1 MNRYIRFVL
10 NHPIAMLAG
19 CMLITLVLAA
29 GIANLRFDTSISTF
43 LPKTDPAYKHYEQ
56 VKEIYGDVDTFVILS
71 VSHKNLWQHETF
83 KKINRLL
90 IDLEAYQDYDEN
102 LEARRMERFNAVLT
116 DVPMTGAA
124 FLDRFSGDPAFQ
136 RLLRRKLA
144 VLGWDG
150 GMVGARKAGR
160 LKQSAASAREL
171 KSREMIDEI
180 ISPLTVRDISGA
192 NDMLEEVRLI
202 ETDADGN
209 RILPDTPAEFNT
221 FISSLKRNP
230 VFEKGIYATDENG
243 SITDLGFIIR
253 FPDISNSDPIAREIL
268 EIVNS
273 HEDLDIIAQGEPI
286 VYIWMNNYMQRD
298 LSRLVP
304 LVMLVAVIIFFINFR
319 SLRGVVLPFL
329 TLSMSTIW
337 ILGLMGY
344 LGINITTVG
353 VSIPVLMIA
362 VGSSY
367 GIHILNQYY
376 AEFDQIT
383 RKGKRAG
390 LQHSMSHISVTVLL
404 TGLTT
409 FVAFMTLATHQLSA
423 IRDWGVFCALGIMFA
438 VLISATIIPAGLE
451 LMPHRANVKL
461 KKKRDKAGGASVI
474 DGVIR
479 LMVKASVAHYRKVLA
494 VVLILIIASV
504 FGLTRL
510 KVETELLQYFKKD
523 DPIRTT
529 AKMIGDKFGGRWGFM
544 ILIDS
549 GEINGVKSPEFLQTV
564 EEFRRW
570 LEAESNSDLCIGR
583 TDAFSDF
590 IKTMHMAMHNDDPAY
605 FRIPENKWDV
615 MDYLEIFSGTDA
627 NSDGRVDRF
636 EPYVDPF
643 FQTSNVIARLNQKNG
658 QLIGSAG
665 LKHIFSR
672 ISIHLDQTLPKG
684 YDYEITGHPKMLIKS
699 IDYIVGGQLQSLF
712 LTFGVIAV
720 VVLLLLRNFRAAL
733 LSLIPM
739 SVAVMINFGIM
750 GWFGI
755 QLDIATSIIAAIT
768 IGIGVDDTIHFLN
781 TFRCYRKW
789 GEDVDTAIRKT
800 LEVAGK
806 AIIFT
811 SLALI
816 CGFSVLELSPFKPL
830 MLFGLLMAV
839 TMVATTLGAL
849 VVLPAAIK
857 FTGVKLAGKAVCP
870 MPVPSSEDV
879 PAARPPQPS
888 PHYAAAQV
896 SLIAFIRHQFKEGS
910 NEK

>member
-10 NHPIAMLAG
+10 KHPIAMLAG
-19 CMLITLVLAA
+19 CLIITVILSA
-29 GIANLRFDTSISTF
+29 GITRLRFDTSISTF

-56 VKEIYGDVDTFVILS
+56 VKGVYGDVDTFVILS
-71 VSHKNLWQHETF
+71 VSHQHLWQHETF
-83 KKINRLL
+83 EKINQLL
-90 IDLEAYQDYDEN
+90 IDLEAYQDYDRN
-102 LEARRMERFNAVLT
+102 LEAKRMERLTSVLRYA
-116 DVPMTGAA
+116 PMPGDALLSK
-124 FLDRFSGDPAFQ
+124 FKSDPAFQ
-136 RLLRRKLA
+136 RLLRRKLS

-150 GMVGARKAGR
+150 DKVGTRMAGQ
-160 LKQSAASAREL
+160 LKRAIAGAVDL

-180 ISPLTVRDISGA
+180 ISAFTIRDISGE

-202 ETDADGN
+202 ETDAAGN
-209 RILPDTPAEFNT
+209 RILPETAAAFNA
-221 FISSLKRNP
+221 FIANLKRNP

-243 SITDLGFIIR
+243 HITDLGFIIR
-253 FPDISNSDPIAREIL
+253 FPDIADSDPIAREIL

-319 SLRGVVLPFL
+319 SFRGVVLPFL

-376 AEFDQIT
+376 SDFDLISS
-383 RKGKRAG
+383 KGKREG
-390 LQHSMSHISVTVLL
+390 LQHAMSHISITVLL

-409 FVAFMTLATHQLSA
+409 FVAFMTLATHQLTA
-423 IRDWGVFCALGIMFA
+423 IRDWGIFCAMGILFA

-451 LMPHRANVKL
+451 LMPHRAGGKL
-461 KKKRDKAGGASVI
+461 KKRYKTGKMSLI

-479 LMVKASVAHYRKVLA
+479 IMARISITHYGKVLT
-494 VVLILIIASV
+494 VVLLLIIASV
-504 FGLTRL
+504 YGLSKL
-510 KVETELLQYFKKD
+510 QVETELLQYFKKD

-529 AKMIGDKFGGRWGFM
+529 AQVIGDKFGGRWGFM

-549 GEINGVKSPEFLQTV
+549 GEINGVKSPEFLQTI
-564 EEFRRW
+564 EEFRNW

-605 FRIPENKWDV
+605 FRVPENKWDV

-643 FQTSNVIARLNQKNG
+643 FQTCNVIARLNQKNG
-658 QLIGSAG
+658 HLIGSAG

-672 ISIHLDQTLPKG
+672 ISAHLDQTLPEG

-781 TFRCYRKW
+781 TFRCYRQW

-857 FTGVKLAGKAVCP
+857 LTGVKLAGRAIC
-870 MPVPSSEDV
+870 PVPSQGPGAGAGV
-879 PAARPPQPS
+879 PQPS
-888 PHYAAAQV
+888 RSYAGV
-896 SLIAFIRHQFKEGS
+896 WLSLIALIRHQFKEGS